1 MLRLRLLGTPAFQ
14 LKDETLS
21 HLITGKMAA
30 LLSYLAVTGQPQPR
44 TQLTDLLWENT
55 TEQQTRTNLR
65 YLLSNLR
72 KILGDYVIAQGETIT
87 LNQELPYWVDATTF
101 TQHMTIAAAPS
112 AAALDP
118 EILQELLNL
127 YKGEFLAGFQTEE
140 LPVFER
146 WMLAQRRHLH
156 DLLVQGLQ
164 LRTQQHLTQG
174 EYAEGLALNHYL
186 LTLEP
191 WREEAHRQR
200 MLLFAHSGQ
209 RSAAL
214 QQYSRCCQLLAEELD
229 VPPMPQTTS
238 LYEQIK
244 SGQWFATQQIAME
257 RQHLPIAITS
267 FPESLSTSRYPLPQQ
282 QNGTTGN
289 GAHSNGTLTNGTL
302 PNGALTNG
310 SLTNGSYPH
319 DIHPHDTHPHDTAEL
334 TSVNAVHKTLRSDL
348 GAMPESAQFYGRK
361 NELATLHSWI
371 GQEHNRLIALLGIAG
386 QGKTA
391 LAAAFVQD
399 IMDADQNPVQGFT
412 QVIWLSLQGAP
423 PCIETLHEWLR
434 QLEGTQNSTQSG
446 SFDQLITRLFA
457 ILKVRRC
464 LLVLDGLEA
473 ILSDAGCEEKN
484 DDAYRPGCKA
494 YDALIRLFF
503 QRRHR
508 SCLLLTSQ
516 VRTEALNH
524 LDERNGAFRSLE
536 LAGLTVADGAALLA
550 SQRVATN
557 SSNHEQLHQ
566 HYAGN
571 PLLLCQSAN
580 LLHELFGGDVDAFLQ
595 EELFFMGDIGSALT
609 RQLARL
615 TPLERQVL
623 QQLAQAEQPLSRQAL
638 YVQLPSAPSKPEYF
652 QALQNLQRS
661 FLLRQAGDHVALLSV
676 LKTYLIEQ
684 MRRRIQNQLSA
695 VVVR

>member
-244 SGQWFATQQIAME
+244 SGQWFATQQIALE

-319 DIHPHDTHPHDTAEL
+319 DIHTHDTHPHDTAEL

-399 IMDADQNPVQGFT
+399 IMDADQNPAQGFT

-652 QALQNLQRS
+652 QALQNLHRS

-684 MRRRIQNQLSA
+684 MRRLIQNQLSA

>member
-244 SGQWFATQQIAME
+244 SGQWFATQQIALE

-267 FPESLSTSRYPLPQQ
+267 FPESLSTTLYPLPQK
-282 QNGTTGN
+282 QNGTNGNGTNGNGMNGN
-289 GAHSNGTLTNGTL
+289 GAHSTGVQPNDDPLNG
-302 PNGALTNG
+302 
-310 SLTNGSYPH
+310 
-319 DIHPHDTHPHDTAEL
+319 IQPHDTTAL
-334 TSVNAVHKTLRSDL
+334 TSANTAHKTLRSDL

-399 IMDADQNPVQGFT
+399 IMDADQNPAQGFT

-434 QLEGTQNSTQSG
+434 QLEGTQNAAQSG

-609 RQLARL
+609 RQLVRL

-684 MRRRIQNQLSA
+684 IRRLIQNQLPA
-695 VVVR
+695 LVAR